1 MDGDRAAFN
10 SDGVLQSVVYP
21 NADLVIIPTARP
33 IGDITTSAYA
43 QCLQRDQHG
52 RCTVGNVN
60 WNPQLLGNPTFVSVN
75 KARETAV
82 HEFTRT
88 LP

>member
-1 MDGDRAAFN
+1 MRLVDGDRAAFN

-43 QCLQRDQHG
+43 QCLQRDQHVRRALHHRFYDNDG
-52 RCTVGNVN
+52 PHVT
-60 WNPQLLGNPTFVSVN
+60 
-75 KARETAV
+75 
-82 HEFTRT
+82 HT
-88 LP
+88 LM